1 MTSTVW
7 LAGESALLPSR
18 IQMAFTLAS
27 HVLLVPLGVALPTL
41 TLLMEG
47 IGIARNDP
55 VALKIARR
63 WSVVMAVQFAVGAVT
78 GTILSFEF
86 GILWPRMM
94 GRFGAAIGLGF
105 AIEGLAF
112 FLEAIFIG
120 IYLYGWERL
129 PRRTHFL
136 LGLVLPPA
144 GLLGAF
150 GVLSANSFMNTPG
163 GVTLQAGRLVDVD
176 VVAALFT
183 RALGYEF
190 WHFLI
195 AIYMTAGFAVASVYA
210 VAWLRG
216 RRDHYQKLAF
226 LVPFTVAAALTPVQ
240 LAVGDLSARAL
251 VGDQPAKF
259 AAIELTWRTREQN
272 PEVIG
277 GLIDDAGDV
286 RFGVAVP
293 VLDSILVGYSPN
305 AVVRGLTDFAA
316 NARPSTVE
324 ANIAHL
330 AFDAMVGLG
339 LAGAALAAWYFW
351 VLLRRRRLPDSVWF
365 YRLAALAGAGCYLAV
380 EAGWVTTEVGR
391 QPWIVYGLMR
401 VSDAV
406 TSAPASFVWTMLAV
420 LVAVYALIA
429 YFFVTLLLRLASR
442 WRREDVKSPTA
453 PEEGAP
459 YGPRPARFP
468 ELGS

>member
-150 GVLSANSFMNTPG
+150 GVLSANSFMNTSG
-163 GVTLQAGRLVDVD
+163 GVTLQAGRLVGSNQFE
-176 VVAALFT
+176 LYQFQPPMPPWPWMT
-183 RALGYEF
+183 ESLLTISYRALSGC
-190 WHFLI
+190 
-195 AIYMTAGFAVASVYA
+195 
-210 VAWLRG
+210 
-216 RRDHYQKLAF
+216 
-226 LVPFTVAAALTPVQ
+226 
-240 LAVGDLSARAL
+240 ARKCS
-251 VGDQPAKF
+251 Q
-259 AAIELTWRTREQN
+259 R
-272 PEVIG
+272 
-277 GLIDDAGDV
+277 
-286 RFGVAVP
+286 
-293 VLDSILVGYSPN
+293 
-305 AVVRGLTDFAA
+305 VV
-316 NARPSTVE
+316 
-324 ANIAHL
+324 
-330 AFDAMVGLG
+330 
-339 LAGAALAAWYFW
+339 
-351 VLLRRRRLPDSVWF
+351 
-365 YRLAALAGAGCYLAV
+365 
-380 EAGWVTTEVGR
+380 
-391 QPWIVYGLMR
+391 
-401 VSDAV
+401 
-406 TSAPASFVWTMLAV
+406 
-420 LVAVYALIA
+420 
-429 YFFVTLLLRLASR
+429 
-442 WRREDVKSPTA
+442 
-453 PEEGAP
+453 
-459 YGPRPARFP
+459 
-468 ELGS
+468 